1 LPILSKQAKITAGT
15 LAKTIGKVH
24 VEEILNNLTTYGYII
39 LFLYSLG
46 GGFFAL
52 AAAGVLASI
61 GKMDLTTSIAVAF
74 AANFIG
80 DQALLLFT
88 RANRHQM
95 MEYLKKHRRKL
106 AYTHLLM
113 KKYGTWV
120 IFLQKY
126 IYGVKTLVPIAI
138 GLTRYDAVK
147 FGVLNLL
154 AAAVWAV
161 VVGGTSYL
169 GGKTVLSMLDKAKEN
184 PWIMPLIGVLIIV
197 AIALIIG
204 RAVRN

>member
-1 LPILSKQAKITAGT
+1 M
-15 LAKTIGKVH
+15 
-24 VEEILNNLTTYGYII
+24 EEILNNLTTYGYII
-39 LFLYSLG
+39 LFFYSLG

-61 GKMDLTTSIAVAF
+61 GKMDLATSIAVAF
-74 AANFIG
+74 VANFIG

-95 MEYLKKHRRKL
+95 MAYLRKHRRKL
-106 AYTHLLM
+106 AYSHLLM

-138 GLTRYDAVK
+138 GLTRYDAMK
-147 FGVLNLL
+147 FGILNFL
-154 AAAVWAV
+154 AAALWAV
-161 VVGGTSYL
+161 TIGFVSYL
-169 GGKTVLSMLDKAKEN
+169 GGKTVLTLLDRAKEN
-184 PWIMPLIGVLIIV
+184 PWVLPLVGGLIIV
-197 AIALIIG
+197 AMALFVA
-204 RAVRN
+204 RAVRK

>member
-1 LPILSKQAKITAGT
+1 L
-15 LAKTIGKVH
+15 
-24 VEEILNNLTTYGYII
+24 EEILNNLTTYGYII
-39 LFLYSLG
+39 LFFYSLG

-61 GKMDLTTSIAVAF
+61 GKMDLATSIAVAF

-88 RANRHQM
+88 RANRHTM

-106 AYTHLLM
+106 AYSHLLM
-113 KKYGTWV
+113 KKYGAWV

-138 GLTRYDAVK
+138 GLTRYDAMK
-147 FGVLNLL
+147 FGVLNFL

-161 VVGGTSYL
+161 TIGMASYL
-169 GGKTVLSMLDKAKEN
+169 GGKTVLSMLDRAKEN
-184 PWIMPLIGVLIIV
+184 PWVLPLVGALVIA
-197 AIALIIG
+197 AIAWMIA
-204 RAVRN
+204 RAVRK

>member
-1 LPILSKQAKITAGT
+1 MESMAVWLSQIGGT
-15 LAKTIGKVH
+15 GSKRWH

-74 AANFIG
+74 VANFIG

-88 RANRHQM
+88 RANRHTM

-106 AYTHLLM
+106 AYSHLLM
-113 KKYGTWV
+113 KKYGVWV

-138 GLTRYDAVK
+138 GLTRYDALK
-147 FGVLNLL
+147 FGLFNVL

-161 VVGGTSYL
+161 LIGAVSYL
-169 GGKTVLSMLDKAKEN
+169 GGKSVLSMLDKAKEN
-184 PWIMPLIGVLIIV
+184 PWVLPLVGVLIIA
-197 AIALIIG
+197 AIALLIA
-204 RAVRN
+204 RAVRK

>member
-1 LPILSKQAKITAGT
+1 M
-15 LAKTIGKVH
+15 
-24 VEEILNNLTTYGYII
+24 EEILNNLTTYGYII
-39 LFLYSLG
+39 LFFYSLG

-52 AAAGVLASI
+52 AAAGVLASM
-61 GKMDLTTSIAVAF
+61 GKIDLATSIAVAF
-74 AANFIG
+74 IGNFIG

-95 MEYLKKHRRKL
+95 LEYLKKHRRKL
-106 AYTHLLM
+106 AYSHLLM

-147 FGVLNLL
+147 FGILNFL

-161 VVGGTSYL
+161 TIGSVSYL
-169 GGKTVLSMLDKAKEN
+169 GGKTVLSMLDRAKEN
-184 PWIMPLIGVLIIV
+184 PWVLPLIGGAIIV
-197 AIALIIG
+197 SIAFLIT
-204 RAVRN
+204 RAVRK

>member
-1 LPILSKQAKITAGT
+1 MQ
-15 LAKTIGKVH
+15 
-24 VEEILNNLTTYGYII
+24 EILNNLTTYGYII

-52 AAAGVLASI
+52 AAAGVLASM

-74 AANFIG
+74 AGNFIG

-88 RANRHQM
+88 RYNRHEM
-95 MEYLKKHRRKL
+95 MRYLKKQRRML
-106 AYTHLLM
+106 AYAHLLM

-120 IFLQKY
+120 IFIQKY

-138 GLTRYDAVK
+138 GMTRYDAWK

-154 AAAVWAV
+154 AAALWAV
-161 VVGGTSYL
+161 SVGVASYL
-169 GGKTVLSMLDKAKEN
+169 GGKTVLSLLEKAKEN
-184 PWIMPLIGVLIIV
+184 PWVLPGVGALVIV
-197 AIALIIG
+197 ALALLVA
-204 RAVRN
+204 RAIRK

>member
-1 LPILSKQAKITAGT
+1 MN
-15 LAKTIGKVH
+15 
-24 VEEILNNLTTYGYII
+24 EIIDNLIVYGYII
-39 LFLYSLG
+39 LFIYSLG

-52 AAAGVLASI
+52 AAAGVLSSM
-61 GKMDLTTSIAVAF
+61 GKMDLSVSIVVATIS
-74 AANFIG
+74 NFIG

-88 RANRHQM
+88 RSNKSQV

-106 AYTHLLM
+106 AYSHILM

-147 FGVLNLL
+147 FAIYNFT
-154 AAAVWAV
+154 AAVIWAI
-161 VVGGTSYL
+161 VVGIPSYL
-169 GGKTVLSMLDKAKEN
+169 GGKTVLSILERAKDN
-184 PWIMPLIGVLIIV
+184 PWVMPLIGVLIIL
-197 AIALIIG
+197 ALAFLVSK
-204 RAVRN
+204 AVRK

>member
-1 LPILSKQAKITAGT
+1 MESMAVWLSQIGGT
-15 LAKTIGKVH
+15 GSKRWH

-74 AANFIG
+74 VANFIG

-88 RANRHQM
+88 RANRHTM

-106 AYTHLLM
+106 AYSHLLM
-113 KKYGTWV
+113 KKYGVWV

-138 GLTRYDAVK
+138 GLTRYDALK
-147 FGVLNLL
+147 FGLFNVL

-161 VVGGTSYL
+161 LIGAVSYL
-169 GGKTVLSMLDKAKEN
+169 GGKPMLSIHDKAKEN
-184 PWIMPLIGVLIIV
+184 PWVLPLVGVLIIA
-197 AIALIIG
+197 AIALLIA
-204 RAVRN
+204 RAVRK

>member
-1 LPILSKQAKITAGT
+1 MDEL
-15 LAKTIGKVH
+15 
-24 VEEILNNLTTYGYII
+24 LNNLTTYGYII
-39 LFLYSLG
+39 LFFYSLG

-52 AAAGVLASI
+52 AAAGVLSSL
-61 GKMDLTTSIAVAF
+61 GKMDLATSIAVAF
-74 AANFIG
+74 VANFLG

-95 MEYLKKHRRKL
+95 MAYLKKHRRKL

-113 KKYGTWV
+113 KRYGTWV

-138 GLTRYDAVK
+138 GLTRYDALR

-154 AAAVWAV
+154 AAALWAV
-161 VVGGTSYL
+161 TIGLASYWGGRSVL
-169 GGKTVLSMLDKAKEN
+169 GLLEAAKAN
-184 PWIMPLIGVLIIV
+184 PWVLPAVGALLIAAMAYLV
-197 AIALIIG
+197 A
-204 RAVRN
+204 RAVRRR

>member
-1 LPILSKQAKITAGT
+1 MQ
-15 LAKTIGKVH
+15 
-24 VEEILNNLTTYGYII
+24 EILNNLTTYGYII
-39 LFLYSLG
+39 LFFYSLG

-52 AAAGVLASI
+52 AAAGVLSSL
-61 GKMDLTTSIAVAF
+61 GKMDLATSMAVAF
-74 AANFIG
+74 AGNFVG

-88 RANRHQM
+88 RANKHQM

-113 KKYGTWV
+113 KKYGTLV

-138 GLTRYDAVK
+138 GLTRYDAMK
-147 FGVLNLL
+147 FGVFNLL

-161 VVGGTSYL
+161 VVGGASYL

-184 PWIMPLIGVLIIV
+184 PWVLPLVGGLIIV
-197 AIALIIG
+197 AIALFIA
-204 RAVRN
+204 RAVRK